1 MTKYSYT
8 NNIEQHV
15 IVEGNLKAVKC
26 TDDFGGPNMWNLYLQ
41 DVNGFWENVQWMDV
55 QRIQS
60 FFTTKLPRYTE
71 SRPTRYELA

>member
-1 MTKYSYT
+1 M
-8 NNIEQHV
+8 IQQHV

-41 DVNGFWENVQWMDV
+41 DINGYWENVQWMDA
-55 QRIQS
+55 QRIQL